1 MQDDE
6 ILRLY
11 LLGSL
16 DEERADDLE
25 RRLLLEKDLFE
36 HAEAVEGDLLMAAA
50 RGELSPE
57 EHGRVLRRL
66 ASSPEGRARYAII
79 QGLTSSVHQSAE
91 AVVLR
96 MLSRPRTLAAAMAA
110 CLVLMTGVAWL
121 TSMTMKPVQT
131 GARIV
136 WPLEPEPPSP
146 SPKPA
151 VPPVDQIAE
160 HAPMPAPPVSP
171 KDHARPEPGRRLTF
185 WPATRGGPWIIQ
197 LALSTTRGPGER
209 EESKPLAIPRG
220 TRRVE
225 IRLPLLPDEPFT
237 SFAATLRNA
246 STGDEIRREEGLA
259 AKDVDGRKMVILS
272 VPAADLTPGTYEV
285 EVRKNEEDELLSLQ
299 TFEIASN

>member
-1 MQDDE
+1 MHDDE

-16 DEERADDLE
+16 DEEQADDLE

-36 HAEAVEGDLLMAAA
+36 RAEAVEGDLLMSAA

-79 QGLTSSVHQSAE
+79 QGLTSSVHQPAE

-121 TSMTMKPVQT
+121 TSRTMQPGPDT
-131 GARIV
+131 GATIAR
-136 WPLEPEPPSP
+136 PLEPEPTSP
-146 SPKPA
+146 SPEPA

-160 HAPMPAPPVSP
+160 HAPVPAPPVSP
-171 KDHARPEPGRRLTF
+171 KDHARPEP
-185 WPATRGGPWIIQ
+185 GPWIIQ

-209 EESKPLAIPRG
+209 DPLAIPRG
-220 TRRVE
+220 TLRVE

-237 SFAATLRNA
+237 SFAAILRNA

-259 AKDVDGRKMVILS
+259 AKDVDGQKMVVLS

-285 EVRKNEEDELLSLQ
+285 EVRKNEEDELLGLP